1 MSDSKAPFVPPQAA
15 TLLKSGDKIQAIK
28 LVLDSNPGIGLRQ
41 AKDAVEE
48 YERRL
53 AIGALAASAVAANAS
68 TSRAPK
74 AGFPEAAREAIERGQ
89 TIVAIKI
96 VREAYGL
103 DLRQAKDLVEAY
115 AKKGEAALG
124 GVAAPADPLT
134 LQLPAE
140 VLMLILKGERTRAAQ
155 LLQANF
161 GHSATD
167 SVNRIADYEAAR
179 KKRGVIG
186 DSGRTVSPGDNNGG
200 MLLAAALIAIVL
212 VLIGYF
218 VAS

>member
-1 MSDSKAPFVPPQAA
+1 MSDNKAPFVPAQAA
-15 TLLKSGDKIQAIK
+15 TLLKSGNKIQAIK
-28 LVLDSNPGIGLRQ
+28 LVLDSNPGIDLRQ
-41 AKDAVEE
+41 AKDAVEN

-53 AIGALAASAVAANAS
+53 AVGALAASAVAANAAS
-68 TSRAPK
+68 VQTAK
-74 AGFPEAAREAIERGQ
+74 TGFPEAAREAVQRGQ

-103 DLRQAKDLVEAY
+103 DLRQAKQLVEAY
-115 AKKGEAALG
+115 LEKGEAALG
-124 GVAAPADPLT
+124 GVAAPANSRA

-140 VLMLILKGERTRAAQ
+140 VLMLVLKGEHARAAQ
-155 LLQANF
+155 LLQTRF
-161 GHSATD
+161 GHSAAD
-167 SVNRIADYEAAR
+167 AVSRVADYEVTR
-179 KKRGVIG
+179 KKRGVVG

-218 VAS
+218 VAG